1 MNYINTK
8 RAFYFYISI
17 VIIFIMNFIINSKI
31 INRTNIENKYLK
43 NEIKELKEF
52 IQNDEVKVNKELEE
66 TNIGLIRNNN
76 ELRKLLNDSAQYDI
90 ELISYIKE
98 YNKELYYEL
107 YINILNKYKLNIP
120 NNLYDDFSE
129 NEILYMQKC
138 IETETYQC
146 SFDAK
151 VNVASV
157 ILNRIKHES
166 FPNNAVDVVTSP
178 KQFCYIRNNI
188 SQDTITA
195 LEYAYLFNGDFENA
209 VYFQSSGYKETFNGA
224 EYVGTDGY
232 HWFYK

>member
-1 MNYINTK
+1 
-8 RAFYFYISI
+8 
-17 VIIFIMNFIINSKI
+17 MNFIINSKI

-43 NEIKELKEF
+43 NETKELKEF
-52 IQNDEVKVNKELEE
+52 IQNDEAKVNKELEE

-98 YNKELYYEL
+98 YDKELYYEL
-107 YINILNKYKLNIP
+107 YINILNKYNLNIP

-146 SFDAK
+146 GFDAK

-157 ILNRIKHES
+157 ILNRIEHES

-178 KQFCYIRNNI
+178 KQFCYTRNNI

-195 LEYAYLFNGDFENA
+195 LEYAYLFNGDFEDA
-209 VYFQSSGYKETFNGA
+209 IYFQSSGYKETFNGA